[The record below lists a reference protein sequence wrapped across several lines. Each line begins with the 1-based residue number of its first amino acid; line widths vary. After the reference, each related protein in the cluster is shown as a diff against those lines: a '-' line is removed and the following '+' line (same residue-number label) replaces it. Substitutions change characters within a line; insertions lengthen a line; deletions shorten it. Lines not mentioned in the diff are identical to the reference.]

1 MKKTLLFGFLSILA
15 FASSAQNKDTRWE
28 GLEEELNEILDTWQ
42 AASFAVAVVEKDKVV
57 YAKGFGYADYENKVK
72 ADEHTLY
79 AIGSCTKAFTSSLL
93 GLLRAEDKLDFDDS
107 PRNYIPDLKFYNT
120 DLDNLVTIKDMM
132 SHRTG
137 LPRHDFAWYLFP
149 TDSKDTLIQ
158 RIAYQE
164 PFTGIREQWY
174 YNNFMFM
181 AQGVITEKLTGKSW
195 GDNIKEKLFAPLDMK
210 RSNVSIP
217 ELEKSENVAI
227 GYELDDD
234 KIKAMDYYRIRAMGP
249 AGSINSSVT
258 EMANWMIAWI
268 NGGKFAGKEVLPA
281 NYVQEAMSAQMV
293 VAGGVPGGDYPDL
306 HMANYGY
313 GWFLSSY
320 RGHYRVEH
328 GGNIDGFS
336 ANASF
341 FPSDSIGIVVLVNQN
356 GSVVPSMVRNT
367 VADRVL
373 QLPKRE
379 WSKER
384 KKRMDEAEK
393 AQEEASASTTST
405 QKKETRPSHPA
416 DAYAG
421 KYEHPGYGTF
431 RIAVKAD
438 SLFAVLPLEKLWL
451 KHFHYNVF
459 QPFSVE
465 EEGIDVEN
473 ESPLRFN
480 FATNDVGEIASVSI
494 KIEPM
499 VDAISFKKVPDIV
512 AIEKSA
518 LEQYVGEYE
527 LRSQS
532 IKAYTKPTGTLH
544 LLISGQPEYELQA
557 LGQDKFSIKG
567 LDGFV
572 VEFRVT
578 DGKAKE
584 AVFRQPNGVFT
595 AKRKQ

>member
-1 MKKTLLFGFLSILA
+1 MKKTLLLSFLVGLTFTIE
-15 FASSAQNKDTRWE
+15 AQNKDLRWQ
-28 GLEEELNEILDTWQ
+28 GLDKELDEMLDTWQ
-42 AASFAVAVVEKDKVV
+42 AASFAVAVVEKDKIV

-79 AIGSCTKAFTSSLL
+79 AIGSCSKAFTSSLL
-93 GLLRAEDKLDFDDS
+93 GLLRADDKLDFDDS
-107 PRNYIPDLKFYNT
+107 PRDYIPELTFYNSE
-120 DLDNLVTIKDMM
+120 LNNLVTIKDMM

-158 RIAYQE
+158 RIAHQE
-164 PFTGIREQWY
+164 PFTGVREQWY

-181 AQGVITEKLTGKSW
+181 AQGVIAEKLTGKSW
-195 GDNIKEKLFAPLDMK
+195 GDNIKEKLFAPLGMK
-210 RSNVSIP
+210 RSNISIP
-217 ELEKSENVAI
+217 ELEKSENVAK

-234 KIKAMDYYRIRAMGP
+234 EIKLMDYYRIRAMGP

-258 EMANWMIAWI
+258 EMANWMVAWI
-268 NGGKFAGKEVLPA
+268 NGGQFEGKEVLPA
-281 NYVQEAMSAQMV
+281 NYVQEAMSSQMV
-293 VAGGVPGGDYPDL
+293 VSGGVPGEEYPDL

-336 ANASF
+336 ANTSF

-384 KKRMDEAEK
+384 KKIMDEAEK
-393 AQEEASASTTST
+393 AQEEAASASVSN
-405 QKKETRPSHPA
+405 QKEGTRASHIA
-416 DAYAG
+416 EAYAG

-431 RIAVKAD
+431 RVKVKGD
-438 SLFAVLPLEKLWL
+438 SLFAFMPLQKVWL
-451 KHFHYNVF
+451 KHFHYDIF

-465 EEGIDVEN
+465 EDGIDEED

-480 FATNDVGEIASVSI
+480 FATNDAGEVASVSI

-499 VDAISFKKVPDIV
+499 VDAISFKRVPEVV
-512 AIEKSA
+512 AIEKAA
-518 LEQYVGEYE
+518 LEQYVGVYLLGPQEAKVF
-527 LRSQS
+527 
-532 IKAYTKPTGTLH
+532 IKPAGTLH
-544 LLISGQPEYELQA
+544 LFTAGQPEYELQA
-557 LGQDKFSIKG
+557 LGQNKFSIKG
-567 LDGFV
+567 LQGFV
-572 VEFRVT
+572 VEFMVA
-578 DGKAKE
+578 DGKANE
-584 AVFRQPNGVFT
+584 AVFRQPNGTFI

>member
-1 MKKTLLFGFLSILA
+1 MKQTLLFSFLFVLA
-15 FASSAQNKDTRWE
+15 FQVFAQDKDQRWQ
-28 GLEEELNEILDTWQ
+28 GLDEELNEILETWQ

-57 YAKGFGYADYENKVK
+57 YAKGFGYADYDNKVK
-72 ADEHTLY
+72 ADENTLY
-79 AIGSCTKAFTSSLL
+79 AIGSCSKAFTSSLL
-93 GLLRAEDKLDFDDS
+93 GLLREDGKLDFDDS
-107 PRNYIPDLKFYNT
+107 PREYIPELSFYNSELN
-120 DLDNLVTIKDMM
+120 DLVTIKDMM

-158 RIAYQE
+158 RIAHQE
-164 PFTGIREQWY
+164 PFTGVREQWY
-174 YNNFMFM
+174 YNNFMFLT
-181 AQGVITEKLTGKSW
+181 QGVIAEKLTGKSW
-195 GDNIKEKLFAPLDMK
+195 GDNIKEKLFAPLGMT

-217 ELEKSENVAI
+217 ELKKSKNVAK
-227 GYELDDD
+227 GYQVSDD

-249 AGSINSSVT
+249 AGSINSSVN

-268 NGGKFAGKEVLPA
+268 NGGKFEGKEVLPA
-281 NYVQEAMSAQMV
+281 AYVQEAMSSQMIV
-293 VAGGVPGGDYPDL
+293 GAATPGAEYPDL

-336 ANASF
+336 ANTCF
-341 FPSDSIGIVVLVNQN
+341 FPSDSVGIVVLVNQN

-373 QLPKRE
+373 GLSKRE

-384 KKRMDEAEK
+384 KKRADEAAK
-393 AQEEASASTTST
+393 AQEEASAASTSNR
-405 QKKETRPSHPA
+405 KEGTKPSHA
-416 DAYAG
+416 AEAFAG
-421 KYEHPGYGTF
+421 KYDHPGYGTF
-431 RIAVKAD
+431 RINVKKD
-438 SLFAVLPLEKLWL
+438 SLFAALPLEKLWL
-451 KHFHYNVF
+451 KHYHYNIF

-465 EEGIDVEN
+465 EDGIDEEN

-480 FATNDVGEIASVSI
+480 FATNDVGDIESVAI

-499 VDAISFKKVPDIV
+499 VDAIIFKKIPDVI
-512 AIEKSA
+512 AIEASA
-518 LEQYVGEYE
+518 LEPYIGEYT
-527 LRSQS
+527 LGPQG
-532 IKAYTKPTGTLH
+532 IKVYTKAGGTLH
-544 LLISGQPEYELQA
+544 LFITNQPEYELQA

-572 VEFRVT
+572 IEFVIS

-584 AVFRQPNGVFT
+584 AIFRQPNGTFT